1 MQRFISLL
9 IIFFIAASLAIR
21 AQPDRPD
28 YIALNLAPLP
38 ATMLELGYE
47 HNHSP
52 RLTLELYGGILVNS
66 KIDSPIKVFTG
77 YVFDRKSGFYIMPGI
92 RYNLRRDQSGWAPFI
107 GLHLVNSIAVEHGV
121 YGFGPKGFDAD
132 GGNEDPPST
141 QFCLGSG
148 FPLPDEFSKNS
159 FNLGLAG
166 MIGLATP
173 TTRMISGDVGI
184 RAGKLL
190 VDNLLSVHSY
200 MPGMGVD
207 NGDGWR
213 ILGTGVFDPASKS
226 SIIARIKIRI
236 GQ

>member
-9 IIFFIAASLAIR
+9 VLLFFAATGSAR
-21 AQPDRPD
+21 AQPGRPG
-28 YIALNLAPLP
+28 YIALNIAPVP

-66 KIDSPIKVFTG
+66 KIDSPIKVGTL
-77 YVFDRKSGFYIMPGI
+77 YDFDRKSGFYIMPGI
-92 RYNLRRDQSGWAPFI
+92 RYNLRRDQSGWAPFV
-107 GLHLVNSIAVEHGV
+107 GLHLVNSIAVERGV
-121 YGFGPKGFDAD
+121 YGFDSTGNDAD
-132 GGNEDPPST
+132 DGNEVSPST
-141 QFCLGSG
+141 AFCLGSG
-148 FPLPDEFSKNS
+148 FSTNS

-166 MIGLATP
+166 MIGLTTP

-213 ILGTGVFDPASKS
+213 ILGTGVFDPASRS